1 MKLRIF
7 YDSQCPLCAA
17 EMAKLKRCDTEEA
30 IELADLAS
38 DDFSAKYPHIDAKYA
53 NEILHG
59 ETENGELLTGL
70 DVTYLAWALVGKKH
84 YVAPLT
90 WPVIKPVADFLYL
103 KFAKHRY
110 KVSYLLTGKKRCE
123 SGQCGL
129 S

>member
-1 MKLRIF
+1 MRLRIY
-7 YDSQCPLCAA
+7 YDSRCPLCAA
-17 EMAKLKRCDTEEA
+17 EMAKLKRCDSEDA
-30 IELADLAS
+30 IELADLAI
-38 DDFSAKYPHIDAKYA
+38 DDFASKYPHIDAQYA

-70 DVTYLAWALVGKKH
+70 DVTYLAWVLVGKKH
-84 YVAPLT
+84 YVAPLA
-90 WPVIKPVADFLYL
+90 WPVIKPIADFLYV

-110 KVSYLLTGKKRCE
+110 KVSYLLTGKKRCD